1 MIVHTKHTTCGVRH
15 RGTSLFGSFRKS
27 TESRR
32 SSGRANYKRP
42 RAISPPRNK
51 HDLEHSPDWL
61 FPRDT
66 TYFGSFTLSSDPV
79 RSGGQ
84 PSCPP
89 PTISHKYY
97 GLMSIKRRR
106 PAALHRLQQLIQ
118 HFEILVLRLQLTIFL
133 QRSRGGT
140 QIAELVIDERK
151 VEID

>member
-1 MIVHTKHTTCGVRH
+1 VEFGTGE
-15 RGTSLFGSFRKS
+15 TSLFGSFRKS

-42 RAISPPRNK
+42 RVISPPRNK

-66 TYFGSFTLSSDPV
+66 TYFGSFTLSCDPV
-79 RSGGQ
+79 RPGGQ

-89 PTISHKYY
+89 PTNQPQIY
-97 GLMSIKRRR
+97 GLARIKGRR

-118 HFEILVLRLQLTIFL
+118 HFEILVLRLQLSILL
-133 QRSRGGT
+133 QRRRSST
-140 QIAELVIDERK
+140 QIAELVIDERQ